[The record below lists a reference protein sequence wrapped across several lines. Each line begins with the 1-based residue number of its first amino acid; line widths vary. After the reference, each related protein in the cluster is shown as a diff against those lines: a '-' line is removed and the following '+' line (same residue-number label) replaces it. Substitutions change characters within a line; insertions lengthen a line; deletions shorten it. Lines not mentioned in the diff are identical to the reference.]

1 METEHIERHL
11 ESQLRMLLDRDVV
24 LPGEFFT
31 DERLFALERERLFMR
46 SWLCVGLSSDV
57 TRHGQVNPVEIL
69 NVALLMVRDG
79 GTVRVFHNVCS
90 HRGARLVN
98 EPCGGRVRIV
108 CPYHGWT
115 YGLDGSLLKT
125 PHVAG
130 AKVHQHEEWD
140 PRTLGLVPVRC
151 AEWAGHV
158 FVDLSGD
165 AEPFESWI
173 GPIAARL
180 ALPVDVDLARD
191 LHLAQRLEVAAN
203 WKIIGENFVES
214 YHLPWVHHK
223 LNTVNPME
231 QHYQILG
238 GHHYLGQGG
247 SAYAAEQLYGP
258 ELPTFRDEVDR
269 RHYEALYIFPN
280 LILAPLPDV
289 IFSIIIEPVAAGR
302 SKERIE
308 FFFAGADA
316 LAEPLGATRQRSA
329 QFLIDVNLEDVDIV
343 ESVQRGRTSPAFH
356 GGRFSLP
363 QEATSLQFQKMVA
376 AALLAERGQRAE
388 DVVQLPTL
396 DIPHPVG

>member
-1 METEHIERHL
+1 METEKIDRHV

-31 DERLFALERERLFMR
+31 DERVFALERERLFTR

-57 TRHGQVNPVEIL
+57 PQHGHAHPVEIL
-69 NVALLMVRDG
+69 NVSLLMVRDG

-130 AKVHQHEEWD
+130 AKVHQHEDWD

-158 FVDLSGD
+158 FIDLSGN
-165 AEPFESWI
+165 AEPFERWI
-173 GPIAARL
+173 APVAARL
-180 ALPVDVDLARD
+180 ALPEDADWAHD
-191 LHLAQRLEVAAN
+191 PHLGQRLEVAAN

-214 YHLPWVHHK
+214 YHLPWVHRQ

-247 SAYAAEQLYGP
+247 SAYAGERLYGP
-258 ELPTFRDEVDR
+258 ELPTFRDGVDR

-289 IFSIIIEPVAAGR
+289 IFSIIIEPVAAGC
-302 SKERIE
+302 SKERIA
-308 FFFAGADA
+308 FFFAGTDA
-316 LAEPLGATRQRSA
+316 LAEPLRATRQRSA
-329 QFLIDVNLEDVDIV
+329 QFLIDVNLEDVHIV
-343 ESVQRGRTSPAFH
+343 ESVQRGRTSPAFR

-363 QEATSLQFQKMVA
+363 QEATSLQLQKMVA
-376 AALLAERGQRAE
+376 ATLLAERNQRAA
-388 DVVQLPTL
+388 DVVPLPIL